1 MWVVR
6 ELARLL
12 EKIVIALVVALVIAE
27 LRALISGGDR
37 MHAFQVSC
45 LVVGA
50 VLLLMAAIG
59 RNNNFERRMD
69 YGITEKAL
77 GRIPGVSTIRSRPED
92 PTLTPGAVFAGAG
105 IALLA
110 IGAFV

>member
-12 EKIVIALVVALVIAE
+12 ERIVIALVIAIVIAE
-27 LRALISGGDR
+27 LRALISGGDP

-50 VLLLMAAIG
+50 VLILMGAIG

-77 GRIPGVSTIRSRPED
+77 GRIPGVSTISSRPED
-92 PTLTPGAVFAGAG
+92 PTLTPGAVFVGAG
-105 IALLA
+105 IAMLA
-110 IGAFV
+110 IGAFL